1 VNNKKKNNRRPMG
14 RKLGTLIF
22 TFIKINI
29 PYITELR
36 FQINIQKIDDNNN
49 VDNFNLFVYT

>member
-1 VNNKKKNNRRPMG
+1 MG